1 MPESQSTDLMQVN
14 YIHIHRQEECNEDK
28 VAKGYK
34 PSTSKADTVLGER
47 KPEQQFTGYPFEM
60 LADRNLVVIESAP
73 SSPYING
80 IIRLYKV
87 NY

>member
-1 MPESQSTDLMQVN
+1 MMPESQSTDLMQVN

-47 KPEQQFTGYPFEM
+47 KPEQ
-60 LADRNLVVIESAP
+60 
-73 SSPYING
+73 
-80 IIRLYKV
+80 
-87 NY
+87 